1 MYLILVFYSSLILIF
16 HFYLACDGDGMLLLE
31 ANRMLRAGGY
41 FIWAAEPVYKH
52 EKNLREQ
59 WAGSS

>member
-1 MYLILVFYSSLILIF
+1 MLIV
-16 HFYLACDGDGMLLLE
+16 HFSLACDGDGMLLLE

-41 FIWAAEPVYKH
+41 FIWAAEPVYKR

>member
-1 MYLILVFYSSLILIF
+1 MLIF
-16 HFYLACDGDGMLLLE
+16 HFSSACDGDGMLLLE

-41 FIWAAEPVYKH
+41 FIWAAEPVYKR